1 MFARF
6 GRSWALVKE
15 CMGLLMEDHSLL
27 MFPLMSSIA
36 MVVII
41 ISFAIPL
48 IPAFGLAA
56 ASGSDKAVS
65 ALAYVALFLF
75 YWVQFTIVIFFN
87 TALVE
92 VAMRHF
98 DGQPAG
104 VGEGL
109 RRALARLPMII
120 GYAFIAATVGTILRM
135 IAERVGLI
143 GKIIIG
149 LMGFAWT
156 VANALVVPVLAA
168 ENVGPID
175 AVKRSAEM
183 IKKTWGEA
191 IIGNAGIGLIFGLF
205 LFLFILVGVV
215 LIIAGFAT
223 GHPALGVMMLL
234 AVVVSVVL
242 LVLAQSTLHGLYAA
256 ALYRYANGLP
266 TRGIDPALLANAF
279 APRP

>member
-65 ALAYVALFLF
+65 ALAYAALFLF

-104 VGEGL
+104 VGDGL
-109 RRALARLPMII
+109 RRALARLP
-120 GYAFIAATVGTILRM
+120 
-135 IAERVGLI
+135 
-143 GKIIIG
+143 IIIG